1 MFGLMLRGLLH
12 TAISLIAVAAGPI
25 ALVRYKQI
33 SSKHRV
39 GKVYVVTII
48 VTDVIPFPIY
58 RRGGFGEPNGPDIV
72 TLVVLGVRGAARY
85 SNLFGP
91 GSAYVQ
97 TVSYAVPLLFHLIPG
112 ATETTTRLPLGVCVL
127 RNADAAALQVVAAAL
142 FIAPTP
148 QVRRLRAKRPQ
159 QA

>member
-1 MFGLMLRGLLH
+1 LTGGKYVWSDATGLLH
-12 TAISLIAVAAGPI
+12 TAISLIAVATGPI

-39 GKVYVVTII
+39 GKVHVVMTIF
-48 VTDVIPFPIY
+48 TGVIAFSIF
-58 RRGGFGEPNGPDIV
+58 RHGGFGEPHASDIV
-72 TLVVLGVRGAARY
+72 TLVVLGVAGAAGY

-91 GSAYVQ
+91 GSF
-97 TVSYAVPLLFHLIPG
+97 LFHLIPG
-112 ATETTTRLPLGVCVL
+112 ATETTTRLPVGACVW
-127 RNADAAALQVVAAAL
+127 RDADAAASQVVAAAL
-142 FIAPTP
+142 FLTTTL

>member
-1 MFGLMLRGLLH
+1 MFGLMLLGLLH
-12 TAISLIAVAAGPI
+12 TPISLIAVAAGPI

-39 GKVYVVTII
+39 GKVYVVTTI
-48 VTDVIPFPIY
+48 VT
-58 RRGGFGEPNGPDIV
+58 
-72 TLVVLGVRGAARY
+72 
-85 SNLFGP
+85 
-91 GSAYVQ
+91 
-97 TVSYAVPLLFHLIPG
+97 
-112 ATETTTRLPLGVCVL
+112 

-142 FIAPTP
+142 FIATTL

>member
-1 MFGLMLRGLLH
+1 MFGLMLLGLLH
-12 TAISLIAVAAGPI
+12 TAISLIAVAAEPV
-25 ALVRYKQI
+25 ALVRYKQV

-39 GKVYVVTII
+39 GKVYVFTTI
-48 VTDVIPFPIY
+48 VTGVIAFGIY
-58 RRGGFGEPNGPDIV
+58 RHGGFGEPNASDIV
-72 TLVVLGVRGAARY
+72 TLVVLGVGGAAGY

-91 GSAYVQ
+91 GSAYDQ
-97 TVSYAVPLLFHLIPG
+97 TVSYTVPFLFHLIPG
-112 ATETTTRLPLGVCVL
+112 ATETTTLLPLGVCVL

-142 FIAPTP
+142 FIATTL